1 MKEESS
7 LFFWKDFV
15 EGNKKGKETEEG
27 GLGARRNREEG
38 VSSRE
43 SRKEQ
48 RGASS
53 RESRKE
59 QRPRKGVR
67 GRPHGAARVAP
78 RGGAEQR
85 WRVYMCVHMQ
95 RTPPRR
101 GKIQST
107 SIHLTMGLG
116 LCSGGGMAREQQW
129 QDLTAA
135 DRDVCSS

>member
-27 GLGARRNREEG
+27 GLGAGRNREE
-38 VSSRE
+38 
-43 SRKEQ
+43 
-48 RGASS
+48 GASS

-107 SIHLTMGLG
+107 SIHLTVGLG